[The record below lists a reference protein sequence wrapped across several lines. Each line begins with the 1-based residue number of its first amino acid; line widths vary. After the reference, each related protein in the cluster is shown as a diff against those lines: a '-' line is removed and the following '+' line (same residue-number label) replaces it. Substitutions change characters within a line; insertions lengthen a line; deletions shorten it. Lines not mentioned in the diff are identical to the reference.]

1 MRWGGIKA
9 GNLCMMV
16 CKNLV
21 EYVFLGD
28 SVLLWC
34 DVHSLLGSLVM
45 CLSASMFFCV
55 FCVSK
60 YNHVTEIELNV
71 VQLP

>member
-1 MRWGGIKA
+1 
-9 GNLCMMV
+9 MMV
-16 CKNLV
+16 CKNSV
-21 EYVFLGD
+21 KCVFLDD

-34 DVHSLLGSLVM
+34 DVHTLLGSLVM

-60 YNHVTEIELNV
+60 YNHATEIELNV
-71 VQLP
+71 LQLP

>member
-1 MRWGGIKA
+1 MI
-9 GNLCMMV
+9 V
-16 CKNLV
+16 YKNLV
-21 EYVFLGD
+21 EYVYLDD

-34 DVHSLLGSLVM
+34 DVHTLLGSLVL
-45 CLSASMFFCV
+45 CLSASMFSCV

-71 VQLP
+71 LQLP